1 MLSGYMRGMIYGVL
15 AIDPATFAAV
25 AINLLIV
32 AAGASWIPARTAA
45 RADSCVVLRDLPN

>member
-45 RADSCVVLRDLPN
+45 RADPCVVLRDLPN